1 MKLGI
6 TRRPLVGRNRRRV
19 NTTKTTVA
27 VTTRTPEKEPSGGAE
42 AGSGGQSE
50 QPKAPCWT
58 FLLENPERNAIRE
71 VRVNDPVI
79 GQPVAGRILVTSSQ
93 HGVLGRAPAGYSRRM
108 IEAQLKNGGNFTGKV
123 LEHQKTTVKVE
134 LCLNY

>member
-1 MKLGI
+1 
-6 TRRPLVGRNRRRV
+6 VGKGRRRV

-27 VTTRTPEKEPSGGAE
+27 VTTRSPEKEPSGGAE
-42 AGSGGQSE
+42 AGGGGQNE
-50 QPKAPCWT
+50 QPSCWT
-58 FLLENPERNAIRE
+58 FLLENPERTAIRE

-79 GQPVAGRILVTSSQ
+79 GQPVGGRILVTSSQ

-108 IEAQLKNGGNFTGKV
+108 IKAQLENGGNLTGNV
-123 LEHQKTTVKVE
+123 VEHRKTTVSVK